1 MTIYWSFMRYLFPHV
16 PNRKCTGASI
26 PISASKD
33 QRDDSVEVVKVW
45 TNEDLKPEQFVC
57 ICICICMC
65 MCIYVYLYC
74 GRAHVTSAPHPGTLR
89 THRTWL
95 EHCPKT
101 WAWAVPVVRRASK
114 ECLGPVKLTS
124 EPVLVSDFPK
134 FRRQAQNQRGKE
146 RQRPVRVT
154 HIVVSV
160 SDLESLAVQVNFL
173 LPDSGPDGQGC
184 TRLPAATATRPSR
197 LAGPEPR
204 RGCGTVSTPSTGTAQ
219 EAPPLLQEGQG
230 AATCASLSSN

>member
-1 MTIYWSFMRYLFPHV
+1 MYMYMYMYV
-16 PNRKCTGASI
+16 Y
-26 PISASKD
+26 
-33 QRDDSVEVVKVW
+33 VY
-45 TNEDLKPEQFVC
+45 
-57 ICICICMC
+57 ICIFILWSSTCNQ
-65 MCIYVYLYC
+65 
-74 GRAHVTSAPHPGTLR
+74 RPTPRHPENSQDLAGALPQDMG
-89 THRTWL
+89 L
-95 EHCPKT
+95 I
-101 WAWAVPVVRRASK
+101 WAVPVVRRASK